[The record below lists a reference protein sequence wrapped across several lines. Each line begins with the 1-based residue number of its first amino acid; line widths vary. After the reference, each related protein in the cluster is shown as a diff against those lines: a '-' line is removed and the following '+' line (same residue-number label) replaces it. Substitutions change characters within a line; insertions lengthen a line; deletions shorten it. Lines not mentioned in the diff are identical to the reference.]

1 MSEISSITPIH
12 PTLKPVKIRRDED
25 SLSKRHQ
32 SGEQHDLDHQQHAA
46 PEQHE
51 QDAKPIEYDQDAQ
64 PIQHI
69 DEIV

>member
-12 PTLKPVKIRRDED
+12 PTLKPVKVRRDED

-32 SGEQHDLDHQQHAA
+32 SGEQRDLDHQHAA
-46 PEQHE
+46 PEQHQ
-51 QDAKPIEYDQDAQ
+51 QDAKPVEYDQDAQ

>member
-1 MSEISSITPIH
+1 MSEISPITPIH
-12 PTLKPVKIRRDED
+12 PTLKPVKIQRDDD

-32 SGEQHDLDHQQHAA
+32 SGKQQDSNDQHAA
-46 PEQHE
+46 PEQH
-51 QDAKPIEYDQDAQ
+51 DQDAL

>member
-12 PTLKPVKIRRDED
+12 SILKPVKIQRDDD
-25 SLSKRHQ
+25 SLSKRQQ
-32 SGEQHDLDHQQHAA
+32 SEKQHDLNHQQAS

-51 QDAKPIEYDQDAQ
+51 QDAKPIEQDQDTQ

>member
-12 PTLKPVKIRRDED
+12 PALKPVKVRRDED

-32 SGEQHDLDHQQHAA
+32 SGEQHDHHQAA

-51 QDAKPIEYDQDAQ
+51 QDAKLIEYDQDAQ

>member
-1 MSEISSITPIH
+1 MSEISSITTIH

-32 SGEQHDLDHQQHAA
+32 PGEQHDLDHQHAA
-46 PEQHE
+46 PERHE
-51 QDAKPIEYDQDAQ
+51 QDIKPMEYDQDAQ